1 MAMDTKD
8 ETIQEAS
15 VADEI
20 KPDKNIKEV
29 IEQATNNEVQEKT
42 SEPVVKEPAPI
53 NKVEEVKE
61 EPDPLT
67 VIEDVSDETKVEETT
82 EDKKADVPKKKKAPL
97 IILLSI
103 LLIIDVAALVI
114 YIIGIDKILSFIK

>member
-1 MAMDTKD
+1 MDTKD

-82 EDKKADVPKKKKAPL
+82 EDKKAAVPKKKKAPL

-103 LLIIDVAALVI
+103 LLIIDVAALAI